1 MNKDQ
6 YDRIVNN
13 IKQTL
18 DNYVAPAVAGHGGIV
33 NFVDFQ
39 DGTLTLEMSGACAGC
54 AMSAMTLQQGIE
66 GIMLSMVPEVKSI
79 VGVDDPNSGVS
90 PFMSHNY
97 DYNPDD
103 YWNDDKDDNIISTDR

>member
-1 MNKDQ
+1 
-6 YDRIVNN
+6 
-13 IKQTL
+13 
-18 DNYVAPAVAGHGGIV
+18 
-33 NFVDFQ
+33 
-39 DGTLTLEMSGACAGC
+39 MSGACAGC

>member
-1 MNKDQ
+1 MEKRMNKDQ

-39 DGTLTLEMSGACAGC
+39 DGTLTLETRNHIPLG
-54 AMSAMTLQQGIE
+54 TR
-66 GIMLSMVPEVKSI
+66 LSL
-79 VGVDDPNSGVS
+79 
-90 PFMSHNY
+90 
-97 DYNPDD
+97 
-103 YWNDDKDDNIISTDR
+103 